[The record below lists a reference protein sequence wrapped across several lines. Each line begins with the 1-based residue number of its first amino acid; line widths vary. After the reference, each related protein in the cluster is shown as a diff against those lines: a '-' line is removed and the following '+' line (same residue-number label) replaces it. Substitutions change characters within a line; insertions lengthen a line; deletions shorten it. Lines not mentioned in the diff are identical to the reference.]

1 MKSVMDENPVRQK
14 ILLLLKKNEGMTV
27 EFLSSH
33 LKITP
38 MGVRQHL
45 AALEKRDLVS
55 HDTLRQ
61 GVGRPG
67 FIYRLSEKADESFA
81 RGYARF
87 ALDILMG
94 IENKEGREGIDKILE
109 WRMEKILS
117 RKRQLLDGNKSLAD
131 KVLTMTELLESEG
144 YISDLTEKDDEYI
157 ISQYNCPISAISK
170 SYPEACKHELD
181 MYRELLGPDV
191 ERIRCLSEGEHVCE
205 YRIPKNEAF
214 STQRS
219 YNA

>member
-1 MKSVMDENPVRQK
+1 MDENPVRQK
-14 ILLLLKKNEGMTV
+14 ILLLLKKSEGMTV
-27 EFLSSH
+27 EALSSN
-33 LKITP
+33 LNITP

-67 FIYRLSEKADESFA
+67 FIYRLSEKAYESFA

-94 IENKEGREGIDKILE
+94 IENRDGREGIDRLLE

-117 RKRQLLDGNKSLAD
+117 RKRQLLDGNKSLAE

-144 YISDLTEKDDEYI
+144 YISDMVEKDGEFI
-157 ISQYNCPISAISK
+157 IRQYNCPISAISK

-181 MYRELLGPDV
+181 MYRELFGPDV
-191 ERIRCLSEGEHVCE
+191 ARIRCLSEGEHVCE
-205 YRIPKNEAF
+205 YRIPKNGAF
-214 STQRS
+214 SLQRS